1 MDTLAIG
8 IILALLFCYYIFI
21 AEPNEKAARDREYRQ
36 HEHEKRELREEIVR
50 LNEELEKKRAGP
62 TTPPTP

>member
-1 MDTLAIG
+1 MDPLAIG
-8 IILALLFCYYIFI
+8 IILALLFCYYNFY
-21 AEPNEKAARDREYRQ
+21 AAPKAKASWEREHRQ

-50 LNEELEKKRAGP
+50 LNNELEKKRDGP